1 MTNDQITDK
10 WLSLI
15 GLRREKGH
23 SLEAILPFLMLD
35 VNYSIYQSTVRPIEC
50 KRDMK
55 MWKKRWIKS
64 YNRINRSFFRAF
76 SDDEQDV
83 VIGIMDDFSNYI
95 SNDVMIARVQVMNI
109 LKDIELEHQKVCSD
123 LVIANVLAQSA
134 QVVWNKCYRRNNCD
148 ISAVMFASSRFMS
161 LYHSSIS
168 REYVNP
174 NNSKQIVDAVEALC
188 NKMVLYLHK
197 TLDSEY

>member
-10 WLSLI
+10 WLSSI
-15 GLRREKGH
+15 GLRRERGH

-50 KRDMK
+50 KREMK
-55 MWKKRWIKS
+55 MWKKRWIES
-64 YNRINRSFFRAF
+64 YNRINRAFFRAF
-76 SDDEQDV
+76 SDEEQDA

-109 LKDIELEHQKVCSD
+109 LKDLDLEHQKVCSD

-134 QVVWNKCYRRNNCD
+134 QVIWDKCYHTNSND
-148 ISAVMFASSRFMS
+148 ISSVIFASGKFMA

-174 NNSKQIVDAVEALC
+174 NESEQIVNAVDALC
-188 NKMVLYLHK
+188 KKMVLYLHK
-197 TLDSEY
+197 TLDAEY